1 MARRRRQS
9 NGEAIV
15 ELIAL
20 LPWWLCVLLAFI
32 SWLVFHSIASS
43 PVPAVGD
50 VRQMG
55 SGFFLGIGARGI
67 SHALQYAAPV
77 LCLLA
82 AIVSFARRRKR
93 LALVENVTESRSA
106 DALNGM
112 SWREFE
118 MLVGEA
124 FRLQGY
130 EVKEQGGAR
139 PDGGVDLVL
148 RKGNES
154 FVVQCKQWKA
164 LKVGV
169 DVVRELYGVMAAQG
183 AAGGFVV
190 TSGRFT
196 EDAMAFAAGRNLRL
210 IDGPKLFGLLQ
221 QARASIGQRREA
233 PLASPVMRP
242 EQAASINGVP
252 ACPVCNAPMVRRTAR
267 KGPTL
272 GSQFW
277 GCSTFPACRGT
288 R

>member
-1 MARRRRQS
+1 MARRKRQS

-15 ELIAL
+15 DLVSL
-20 LPWWLCVLLAFI
+20 LPWWACILLAFI
-32 SWLVFHSIASS
+32 SWLIFHSIASS
-43 PVPAVGD
+43 PAPAVGD

-55 SGFFLGIGARGI
+55 SGFFLGIMARGL
-67 SHALQYAAPV
+67 SLALQYAAPL

-82 AIVSFARRRKR
+82 AVVSFMKRKKR
-93 LALVENVTESRSA
+93 IALVASVTASSSA

-130 EVKEQGGAR
+130 EVREHGGAR
-139 PDGGVDLVL
+139 PDGGIDLVL

-154 FVVQCKQWKA
+154 FLVQCKQWRA

-183 AAGGFVV
+183 AAGGFLV

-196 EDAMAFAAGRNLRL
+196 EDAAAFAAGRNVRL
-210 IDGPKLFGLLQ
+210 VDGPKLFGLLQ
-221 QARASIGQRREA
+221 QAKASMAQKRPA
-233 PLASPVMRP
+233 SSPVSDAVRP
-242 EQAASINGVP
+242 AVAAHDSP
-252 ACPVCNAPMVRRTAR
+252 ACPLCRSGMVRRTAR
-267 KGPTL
+267 KGANE

-277 GCSTFPACRGT
+277 GCSKFPVCRGT